1 MADAPRILLVRFS
14 SMGDIL
20 LTSALVRALRA
31 RHPAAHIAF
40 LVKRQFAPLVS
51 DSPRLSEVITY
62 ADGEPLLAL
71 AKGAQRRRR

>member
-31 RHPAAHIAF
+31 RHPEAHIAF

-51 DSPRLSEVITY
+51 DSPRLSEVLWR
-62 ADGEPLLAL
+62 AAPG
-71 AKGAQRRRR
+71 